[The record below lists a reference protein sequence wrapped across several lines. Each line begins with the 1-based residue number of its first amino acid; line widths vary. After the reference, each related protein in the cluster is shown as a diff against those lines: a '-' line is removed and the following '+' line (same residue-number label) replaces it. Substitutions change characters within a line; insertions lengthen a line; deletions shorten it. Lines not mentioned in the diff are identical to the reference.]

1 MSEQTLKEKAA
12 KGFMWGGLSN
22 GMMQVMN
29 AVFGIL
35 IARRLT
41 EDDYGVIGMLAIFS
55 SIAAALQ
62 EGGFISALTN
72 RKNATYN
79 DYNSVFWFNVLCSAA
94 VYVILWFC
102 SPLLVSFFNEPR
114 LLWLSRYAFVGFFV
128 ASLSIPPRA
137 ILFKRLKAREQAV
150 MLTVSTF
157 LSGTVGV
164 VMALSGMA
172 YWGIATQSI
181 VYVACV
187 SALSWWF
194 SRWRPTLSIDFRP
207 VREMFGFGSKML
219 VTNIFNCI
227 NNNVF
232 SVIFGTFYRASE
244 VGRYNQANKW
254 NTMGSQTITGMV
266 QSVAQPTFVQ
276 VGDDKERLTRS
287 FRKMLRLTAFVS
299 FPVMLG
305 LSLIAPEFITVA
317 ITERWLPSAEM
328 LRVLCVSGAF
338 APISVL
344 YYNFIIS
351 RGKSHI
357 YMWNIITQGCLTVAL
372 MCVLHWT
379 EASIAGVS
387 GVFLMLYCYVGIN
400 MLWVFVWH
408 FFLWREIRLSLFK
421 ALLDVVPFF
430 LLAAGTMTATYFL
443 TRDIESPL
451 FLLLCRIPVA
461 ALIYIVLLWITDAK
475 ILKECI
481 GFLRK
486 KK

>member
-128 ASLSIPPRA
+128 ASLSITPRA

-219 VTNIFNCI
+219 VTNIFN
-227 NNNVF
+227 
-232 SVIFGTFYRASE
+232 
-244 VGRYNQANKW
+244 
-254 NTMGSQTITGMV
+254 
-266 QSVAQPTFVQ
+266 
-276 VGDDKERLTRS
+276 
-287 FRKMLRLTAFVS
+287 
-299 FPVMLG
+299 
-305 LSLIAPEFITVA
+305 
-317 ITERWLPSAEM
+317 
-328 LRVLCVSGAF
+328 
-338 APISVL
+338 
-344 YYNFIIS
+344 
-351 RGKSHI
+351 
-357 YMWNIITQGCLTVAL
+357 
-372 MCVLHWT
+372 
-379 EASIAGVS
+379 
-387 GVFLMLYCYVGIN
+387 
-400 MLWVFVWH
+400 
-408 FFLWREIRLSLFK
+408 
-421 ALLDVVPFF
+421 
-430 LLAAGTMTATYFL
+430 
-443 TRDIESPL
+443 
-451 FLLLCRIPVA
+451 
-461 ALIYIVLLWITDAK
+461 
-475 ILKECI
+475 
-481 GFLRK
+481 
-486 KK
+486 